1 MKVKSCWAIFSF
13 LQATT
18 TGIPGGVETSKLLG
32 CKTKMSPYILCNVSS
47 FSKLISPKLFGISAS
62 NLHRQLKLLCS
73 FDIQRVNFIS
83 LIRERKT
90 YANEA
95 KCKQRFATEF

>member
-1 MKVKSCWAIFSF
+1 MQSKFVAISKSSLYAQMKVKSCWAIFSF
-13 LQATT
+13 LRATT
-18 TGIPGGVETSKLLG
+18 KGIPVVETSKLLG
-32 CKTKMSPYILCNVSS
+32 CKMKMSPYILCNVSS

-83 LIRERKT
+83 LIRE
-90 YANEA
+90 
-95 KCKQRFATEF
+95 